1 MTIYPGAITY
11 WNAISGDDIVPT
23 LIGRVHVTGIP
34 WEQWCPLS
42 YSCHLCGKELRGTPR
57 GIWIYQVFQ
66 QSRLNLPNFCGLLP
80 AGESWGADMRQ
91 PAWGCTEVH
100 IKSEAN
106 DFHQLHECVVIG
118 KWSFWL
124 KPQFPHL
131 QRSLVMLSCL
141 PLRVVWKIKE
151 DCREVCRVV
160 ERAQT
165 LKVFRFKS
173 LFYDPLTVWLC
184 QVS

>member
-80 AGESWGADMRQ
+80 AGESW
-91 PAWGCTEVH
+91 WGWHEAASLRLCRGPYQIRSQWLPSAPRMCSYWEV
-100 IKSEAN
+100 IILVKASVSSSA
-106 DFHQLHECVVIG
+106 
-118 KWSFWL
+118 K
-124 KPQFPHL
+124 KPSDAFLPTSQ
-131 QRSLVMLSCL
+131 SCL
-141 PLRVVWKIKE
+141 E
-151 DCREVCRVV
+151 D
-160 ERAQT
+160 
-165 LKVFRFKS
+165 
-173 LFYDPLTVWLC
+173 
-184 QVS
+184 